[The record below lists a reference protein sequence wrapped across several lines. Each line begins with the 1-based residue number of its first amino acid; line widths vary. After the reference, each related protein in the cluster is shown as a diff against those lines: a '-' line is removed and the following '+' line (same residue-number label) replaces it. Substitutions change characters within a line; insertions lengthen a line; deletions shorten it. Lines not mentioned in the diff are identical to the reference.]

1 MSNTF
6 IPTGETLTEP
16 VVLPGVGDSL
26 TVFGTLDVDGS
37 AVDIT
42 GTNASIFNAE
52 TGTIDGSF
60 NGVNFV
66 NGGVSS
72 GTLTNEGLITS
83 DSRPVNIGGQNIRVD
98 NLAQIIS
105 SASPRDGV
113 VYADQTATSYDI
125 FNGPDAL
132 IDVGEGNDGDAIS
145 LQLGANV
152 TGSVVNQGTVIGRG
166 VPVGNNQATAIRLRQ
181 GTDIGGADV
190 SVFNG
195 DIINEGTLISETDS
209 GILIESGVELNGTI
223 VNNGTIDGAFNGV
236 SFANGGTSSGTLQN
250 FGTITS
256 ASRAVNIGGQDITL
270 QNFGEILTSA
280 SPRDGVVYTDQS
292 ALSYSI
298 VNESSGLI
306 DVGEGNDGD
315 AISLQLGAD
324 VTGSVINRGTV
335 IGRGV
340 PVGNNRAT
348 AVRLRQ
354 GTITDLSVFNGDIVN
369 EGTLTSETDA
379 AVLIEDGVEL
389 NGEIINRGTING
401 GVVAGSP
408 QVGIDAQDAEADVT
422 IVNQGTINGDVL
434 LSAGDDTY
442 DGISGTV
449 NGTVFGNEGNDTL
462 IGGSANDVLNGGV
475 GNDLLTGN
483 SGADIFAFGSEI
495 FQDGLQDV
503 DQITDFDAGDSFDF
517 ANEFLGNISFGR
529 ETVSGQE
536 AVVAILG
543 GEDNLTVFGNLDAAE
558 QALDVFV

>member
-1 MSNTF
+1 MTVNSI
-6 IPTGETLTEP
+6 IPNL
-16 VVLPGVGDSL
+16 
-26 TVFGTLDVDGS
+26 
-37 AVDIT
+37 
-42 GTNASIFNAE
+42 NAQQ
-52 TGTIDGSF
+52 
-60 NGVNFV
+60 
-66 NGGVSS
+66 
-72 GTLTNEGLITS
+72 L
-83 DSRPVNIGGQNIRVD
+83 
-98 NLAQIIS
+98 
-105 SASPRDGV
+105 
-113 VYADQTATSYDI
+113 TSYDI
-125 FNGPDAL
+125 FNGRDAV

-145 LQLGANV
+145 LQLGADV

-181 GTDIGGADV
+181 GNDIGGAEV

-195 DIINEGTLISETDS
+195 NIINEGTLISETDS

-223 VNNGTIDGAFNGV
+223 VNTGTIDGAFNGV
-236 SFANGGTSSGTLQN
+236 SFANGGTSSGALQN

-298 VNESSGLI
+298 VNESRGLI

-354 GTITDLSVFNGDIVN
+354 GTITDLSVFNGDIEN
-369 EGTLTSETDA
+369 SGTLTSETDA
-379 AVLIEDGVEL
+379 AVLIEDGVQL

-408 QVGIDAQDAEADVT
+408 QVAIDVQDAEGDVT
-422 IVNQGTINGDVL
+422 ILNQGTINGDVL

-442 DGISGTV
+442 NGISGTV

-495 FQDGLQDV
+495 FQDGFQDF
-503 DQITDFDAGDSFDF
+503 DQITDFQAGDSFDF
-517 ANEFLGNISFGR
+517 ADEFLGNISFGR